1 MAWMVDREFGLRKE
15 KSPGGMGLDGLQK

>member
-15 KSPGGMGLDGLQK
+15 KSPGWMGLDGLQK